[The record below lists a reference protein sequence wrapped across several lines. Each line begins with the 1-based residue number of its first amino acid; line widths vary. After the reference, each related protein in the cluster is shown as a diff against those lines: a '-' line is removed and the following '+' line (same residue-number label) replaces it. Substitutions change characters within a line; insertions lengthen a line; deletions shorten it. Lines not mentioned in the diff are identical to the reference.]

1 MTKWP
6 IEVVLSWTQKV
17 RPLYSCLSRVWATPI
32 GYASAKGEP
41 QLRWSLDRPTALL
54 AEGPTSLS
62 QKGALGLPHA
72 LPFKKHVLRVRP
84 VLGHIHISYIMP
96 FSQHSEVQVVFCI
109 LHMRKLGWCLFFL
122 MKTQHGAI
130 FHRWPTAWSSPPA
143 SRKEEG
149 QLLRGGTKIW
159 ACCSALNFLLYP
171 RVIVLSPRSHSLF
184 HFSFSFLQ
192 DV

>member
-1 MTKWP
+1 MTKQP
-6 IEVVLSWTQKV
+6 IEVVLNWTQKV
-17 RPLYSCLSRVWATPI
+17 RPLYSCLSRVWATPDRVCLRQ
-32 GYASAKGEP
+32 GGAPAEAVSGEAN
-41 QLRWSLDRPTALL
+41 S
-54 AEGPTSLS
+54 TSGRGAH
-62 QKGALGLPHA
+62 QPFPEGALGLPRA
-72 LPFKKHVLRVRP
+72 LPFEKHVLCVRP
-84 VLGHIHISYIMP
+84 VLGHIHISPIMP
-96 FSQHSEVQVVFCI
+96 FSQHSEAQVVFCI

-130 FHRWPTAWSSPPA
+130 FHRWPTAWSSLPA

-159 ACCSALNFLLYP
+159 ACSSALNFLLYP
-171 RVIVLSPRSHSLF
+171 RVIILSPRSHSLF